1 MRNAWASNRELGFT
15 LIEIVIAMTLLSIT
29 LVSLAAWTYHVARR
43 SVNSAAVAY
52 RTAALT
58 EQVGRLTVLPF
69 ADLDAED
76 TGVSCPKITNP
87 PFPHERCITVTTVSA
102 TVRGVLVVITPDN
115 TQFRPESLR
124 FERTRSAVN
133 PFNTP

>member
-1 MRNAWASNRELGFT
+1 MPGARAANRELGFT
-15 LIEIVIAMTLLSIT
+15 LIEIMIAMTLLSIT

-58 EQVGRLTVLPF
+58 QQVGWLTVLPF
-69 ADLDAED
+69 ADLDEQD
-76 TGVSCPKITNP
+76 TGADCPKIMDP
-87 PFPHERCITVTTVSA
+87 PFPHERCITVTEVSDG
-102 TVRGVLVVITPDN
+102 VRELLVVITPNN
-115 TQFRPESLR
+115 TQFRPEYLL
-124 FERTRSAVN
+124 FERTRAVN

>member
-1 MRNAWASNRELGFT
+1 MPGAGASNRERGFT
-15 LIEIVIAMTLLSIT
+15 LIEIMVAMTLLSIT

-69 ADLDAED
+69 ANLDAED
-76 TGVSCPKITNP
+76 TGVDCPQITDP
-87 PFPHERCITVTTVSA
+87 PFPHTRCITVTMVSA
-102 TVRGVLVVITPDN
+102 TVRDVLVVITPDN
-115 TQFRPESLR
+115 TQFRPESLL
-124 FERTRSAVN
+124 FERTRPAVN
-133 PFNTP
+133 PFNTQ

>member
-1 MRNAWASNRELGFT
+1 MPGARASNRELGFT
-15 LIEIVIAMTLLSIT
+15 LIEIMIAMTLLSIT

-69 ADLDAED
+69 ANLDDED
-76 TGVSCPKITNP
+76 TGVDCPEITEP
-87 PFPHERCITVTTVSA
+87 PFPHTRCITVTKVSDGE
-102 TVRGVLVVITPDN
+102 RKVLVKIIPYN
-115 TQFRPESLR
+115 AQFRPESLL
-124 FERTRSAVN
+124 FERTRPVN

>member
-1 MRNAWASNRELGFT
+1 MRGAGASSRELGFT
-15 LIEIVIAMTLLSIT
+15 LIEIMVAMTLLSIT

-69 ADLDAED
+69 DNLDAEHNW
-76 TGVSCPKITNP
+76 VSCQQITAP
-87 PFPHERCITVTTVSA
+87 PFPHTRCIKVTGTGN
-102 TVRGVLVVITPDN
+102 VRDVLVKIIPDN
-115 TQFRPESLR
+115 TQFRPDSLLLQ
-124 FERTRSAVN
+124 RTRAGFN

>member
-1 MRNAWASNRELGFT
+1 MRNAGASNRELGFT
-15 LIEIVIAMTLLSIT
+15 LIEIVVAMTLLSIT

-69 ADLDAED
+69 ADLDAQD
-76 TGVSCPKITNP
+76 GCSPIANP
-87 PFPHERCITVTTVSA
+87 PFPHERCITVTTVSP
-102 TVRGVLVVITPDN
+102 TVRDVKVKITPDN
-115 TQFRPESLR
+115 TQFRPESLL
-124 FERTRSAVN
+124 FKRTRAAVN
-133 PFNTP
+133 PFNTQ